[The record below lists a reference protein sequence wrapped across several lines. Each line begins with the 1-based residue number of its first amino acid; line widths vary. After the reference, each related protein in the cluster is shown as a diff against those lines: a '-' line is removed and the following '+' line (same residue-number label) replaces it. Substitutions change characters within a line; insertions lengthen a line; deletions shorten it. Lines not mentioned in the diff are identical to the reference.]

1 MAKLEG
7 KTTFIITADMAGFD
21 FENLEHRILRDG
33 AYETDLPAVRSK
45 IEHKEQ
51 VYSVKDFKAAQAL
64 SSKPIKFTLPGPLTI
79 MDTTADCFYDDRP
92 RLNRILADT
101 INKEILA
108 LVESGCKHIQVDE
121 PLFARQVNDALS
133 FGFEGIDRCFHK
145 VPKSVSRIVHMC
157 CGYPEH
163 LDDMHYKKADPQ
175 SYNDLSVMI
184 NEADFDQISIE
195 DKHCCNNLEL
205 LEKLPNKSVIFGS
218 IAIASSRT
226 ETLDEVVNRL
236 KLALNHI
243 DRERLIVA
251 PDCGL
256 GLLPPNLA
264 EEKLRVMCQAA
275 AIV

>member
-1 MAKLEG
+1 
-7 KTTFIITADMAGFD
+7 
-21 FENLEHRILRDG
+21 
-33 AYETDLPAVRSK
+33 
-45 IEHKEQ
+45 
-51 VYSVKDFKAAQAL
+51 
-64 SSKPIKFTLPGPLTI
+64 
-79 MDTTADCFYDDRP
+79 
-92 RLNRILADT
+92 
-101 INKEILA
+101 
-108 LVESGCKHIQVDE
+108 
-121 PLFARQVNDALS
+121 
-133 FGFEGIDRCFHK
+133 
-145 VPKSVSRIVHMC
+145 
-157 CGYPEH
+157 
-163 LDDMHYKKADPQ
+163 
-175 SYNDLSVMI
+175 MI

-256 GLLPPNLA
+256 GLLSPNLA

>member
-1 MAKLEG
+1 
-7 KTTFIITADMAGFD
+7 
-21 FENLEHRILRDG
+21 
-33 AYETDLPAVRSK
+33 
-45 IEHKEQ
+45 
-51 VYSVKDFKAAQAL
+51 
-64 SSKPIKFTLPGPLTI
+64 
-79 MDTTADCFYDDRP
+79 
-92 RLNRILADT
+92 
-101 INKEILA
+101 
-108 LVESGCKHIQVDE
+108 
-121 PLFARQVNDALS
+121 
-133 FGFEGIDRCFHK
+133 
-145 VPKSVSRIVHMC
+145 
-157 CGYPEH
+157 
-163 LDDMHYKKADPQ
+163 LDDLHYKKADPQ
-175 SYNDLSVMI
+175 SYNDLSKMI

-264 EEKLRVMCQAA
+264 EDKLRVMCQAA
-275 AIV
+275 AAV